1 MSPPTI
7 HMPKNQKVSGT
18 LAATTEGVRKIPAP
32 ITRPMISTN
41 ASIKRRAGLGV
52 SAEEVEVSGKCFVSG
67 KVVLGVREGLSFILQ
82 VFSSVFTLTCPGGTR
97 RMALHGQPLAMPMNV
112 VEKTKDINNR
122 AIYPGIFRLFNFFIQ
137 LFKKQASSIT
147 GERSQTSGRYSKQ
160 LSERFL

>member
-67 KVVLGVREGLSFILQ
+67 KVVLGVREELSFILQ
-82 VFSSVFTLTCPGGTR
+82 VFSSVLLQYAAMERGKRCFTGSLQ
-97 RMALHGQPLAMPMNV
+97 L
-112 VEKTKDINNR
+112 
-122 AIYPGIFRLFNFFIQ
+122 YP
-137 LFKKQASSIT
+137 
-147 GERSQTSGRYSKQ
+147 
-160 LSERFL
+160 